1 MGAVVSL
8 VSVYKAASEVSTGTP
23 GPEVHGYQR
32 GGNIGG
38 ELDLVALGEKL
49 DDEEVPTYSRVVL

>member
-8 VSVYKAASEVSTGTP
+8 VSVYKAASEISTGTP

-32 GGNIGG
+32 GGNI
-38 ELDLVALGEKL
+38 DLVALGGKL
-49 DDEEVPTYSRVVL
+49 DDEEIPTYTRVVL